1 MTHDGSTGIS
11 QNSAELGIISAQRQ
25 KYVETVGHI
34 NVFRIRYL
42 RTKFKIVPPVKKKKD
57 KNIPI

>member
-1 MTHDGSTGIS
+1 MDPQVFYRT
-11 QNSAELGIISAQRQ
+11 AELSMISAQRQ

-42 RTKFKIVPPVKKKKD
+42 RTKFKIVPLVKRKKD